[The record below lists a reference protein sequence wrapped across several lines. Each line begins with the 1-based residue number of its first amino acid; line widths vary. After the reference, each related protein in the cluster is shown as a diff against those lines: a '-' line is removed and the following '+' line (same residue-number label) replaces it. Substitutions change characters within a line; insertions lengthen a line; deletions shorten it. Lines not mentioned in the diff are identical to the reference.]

1 MSLQIFILGILCEG
15 NHHPYDIK
23 KMFKKNNI
31 EDVHKINDGT
41 LYYNFDVLLKKG
53 YIEKREVI
61 REDNRPEKTTY
72 GITPKGREFLEQE
85 IYASFRNF
93 TGVESLYSSTLFLQH
108 ADKNKL
114 IFLIEEVIDKMRNRS
129 EQQNQDWEAFKDK
142 TPPSVHLIQDY
153 VHNRMKLES
162 EWLVKL
168 LDFVKNDSR

>member
-23 KMFKKNNI
+23 KMFKKNNM
-31 EDVHKINDGT
+31 EDVHKISDGT

-53 YIEKREVI
+53 CIEKREVI
-61 REDNRPEKTTY
+61 RDDNRPEKTTY

-93 TGVESLYSSTLFLQH
+93 TGVESLYSPTLFLKH

-114 IFLIEEVIDKMRNRS
+114 VFLIEEVMDKLRYRT
-129 EQQNQDWEAFKDK
+129 EQQSQEWDAFKDK
-142 TPPSVHLIQDY
+142 TPPSVHLIQEY
-153 VHNRMKLES
+153 VQSRMKLES
-162 EWLVKL
+162 EWLEKL
-168 LDFVKNDSR
+168 LAFVKNGSE